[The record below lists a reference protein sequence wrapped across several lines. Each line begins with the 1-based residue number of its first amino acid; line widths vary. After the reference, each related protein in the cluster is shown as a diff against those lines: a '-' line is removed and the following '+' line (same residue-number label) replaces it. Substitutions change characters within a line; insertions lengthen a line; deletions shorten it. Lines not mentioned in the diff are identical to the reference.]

1 MANRKGKSSANR
13 RSRQSHSFAQFKG
26 KIVDR
31 IGTYITDHGCA
42 IGILFDDKTYLSF
55 EIKQGLT
62 ISPDLSDWT
71 TENYKP
77 LKSWRSLQS

>member
-1 MANRKGKSSANR
+1 MADRKGKPSGKR

-26 KIVDR
+26 KIIDR
-31 IGTYITDHGCA
+31 ISAHITDHGCA

-62 ISPDLSDWT
+62 IRPDLSDWK